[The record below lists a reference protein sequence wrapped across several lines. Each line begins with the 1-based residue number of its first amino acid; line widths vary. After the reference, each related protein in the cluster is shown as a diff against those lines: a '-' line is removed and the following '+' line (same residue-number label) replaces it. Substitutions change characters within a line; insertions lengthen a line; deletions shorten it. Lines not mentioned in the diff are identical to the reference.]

1 MFMHRYLK
9 KELDD
14 IILSGDDDTKLD
26 LNVIV
31 NKFKLLNTNKKVKE
45 TL

>member
-1 MFMHRYLK
+1 MHRYLK